1 MKQWPEQFGRGLCWV
16 AAGLAAV
23 SLVSCRVCRTLN
35 SDTYVGP
42 VRAPVGKPAGGNPKA
57 AGALPGGPIKPA
69 AKAAADAAKAEPAA
83 AKPPASPVPTKGPL
97 AISIKEAVVMAM
109 ENNPELAVERLKPRI
124 LETYT
129 EEERAVFDP
138 LLTGTIGHERIK
150 GERLHGRAIRNDF
163 ATESLVGEAAL
174 ETLLPTGT
182 NVALDAS
189 TRVDDETT
197 EMQLLRSRVRL
208 TVTQALLRGAGTRAN
223 LARVRQARL
232 DMLGSEYELRGFAE
246 ALVALVELTY
256 RDYVLAQ
263 HKIDIYTRAIALS
276 EETRNGIQNRVKAGT
291 LPTSAVTAAEAETA
305 LRRQNIIDARS
316 DMAKAQVVLLQLISP
331 RGANQRH
338 RDIRS
343 VNGLVMPHVQLDDV
357 EVHVQV
363 ALRMR
368 PDLNQARLQVERGDL
383 QIVKTRN
390 GLLPRLD
397 LFVALGKTGYAETF
411 GGSGK
416 GVKGDG
422 YGFLVGLSVE
432 YPVGNRSARA
442 RHKRAVLGRRQAE
455 EAVRNFE
462 QLVQADVQ
470 TAYIEVNRTR
480 EKVAAIGTTRRLDE
494 EKLRIESERFRLGQA
509 SSFQV
514 ARAQRDLV
522 RRQIAEVE
530 AIADHL
536 KALVELYRLEG
547 SLLERRGIEAPGA
560 EPVDRK
566 PAGP

>member
-16 AAGLAAV
+16 AACLAAV

-42 VRAPVGKPAGGNPKA
+42 VRAPEGKPAGGNPKA

-138 LLTGTIGHERIK
+138 LLTGIIGNERIK
-150 GERLHGRAIRNDF
+150 GERLRGRATREDF

-182 NVALDAS
+182 TVALDAS
-189 TRVDDETT
+189 TEVDDVTR
-197 EMQLLRSRVRL
+197 EMQLLRSRVGL
-208 TVTQALLRGAGTRAN
+208 TVTQALLRGAGTKAN

-246 ALVALVELTY
+246 ALVALVELTHW
-256 RDYVLAQ
+256 DYVLAQ
-263 HKIDIYTRAIALS
+263 RKIDIYTRAIALS
-276 EETRNGIQNRVKAGT
+276 EETRNGIQKRVKAGT
-291 LPTSAVTAAEAETA
+291 LPTSAITAAEAETA
-305 LRRQNIIDARS
+305 LRRQDMVDARS

-343 VNGLVMPHVQLDDV
+343 VDGLLMPHVQLDDV
-357 EVHVQV
+357 EAHVQV

-411 GGSGK
+411 GGSWK

-422 YGFLVGLSVE
+422 YDFLVGLSVE
-432 YPVGNRSARA
+432 YPVGNREARA

-470 TAYIEVNRTR
+470 TAYIEVNRAR
-480 EKVAAIGTTRRLDE
+480 EKVAAVRTTRKLDQ
-494 EKLRIESERFRLGQA
+494 EKLRIEVEGFRLG
-509 SSFQV
+509 
-514 ARAQRDLV
+514 RGV
-522 RRQIAEVE
+522 RSRSPGRSATWSEG
-530 AIADHL
+530 
-536 KALVELYRLEG
+536 RLPRPRP
-547 SLLERRGIEAPGA
+547 SQNT
-560 EPVDRK
+560 
-566 PAGP
+566 

>member
-1 MKQWPEQFGRGLCWV
+1 MKHRPGQFRRAVCWL
-16 AAGLAAV
+16 AAGLMAA
-23 SLVSCRVCRTLN
+23 SLVSCRVRRPLG
-35 SDTYVGP
+35 SDRYVGP
-42 VRAPVGKPAGGNPKA
+42 VRAPVGVPAARDRKA
-57 AGALPGGPIKPA
+57 AGAVPGGPIKAA
-69 AKAAADAAKAEPAA
+69 AKAATDAAKAEPAA
-83 AKPPASPVPTKGPL
+83 AKPPASPVPAKGPL
-97 AISIKEAVVMAM
+97 AISIDQAVVMAM
-109 ENNPELAVERLKPRI
+109 ENNPELAVERLNPAI

-129 EEERAVFDP
+129 EEERALFDP
-138 LLTGTIGHERIK
+138 VLRGTIGNERIK
-150 GERLHGRAIRNDF
+150 GERLRGRATREDF

-182 NVALDAS
+182 NVALEAS
-189 TRVDDETT
+189 TQVDDETT
-197 EMQLLRSRVRL
+197 EMQLIRSRVRL

-256 RDYVLAQ
+256 HDYVLAQ
-263 HKIDIYTRAIALS
+263 RKIDIYTRSIALS
-276 EETRNGIQNRVKAGT
+276 EETHNGIQKRVKAGT
-291 LPTSAVTAAEAETA
+291 LPTSALTAAEAETA
-305 LRRQNIIDARS
+305 LRRQNMVDARG
-316 DMAKAQVVLLQLISP
+316 DRAKAQVVLFQLISP

-338 RDIRS
+338 RDIRA
-343 VNGLVMPHVQLDDV
+343 VDGLVMPHVQLDDV
-357 EVHVQV
+357 EAHIQV

-411 GGSGK
+411 GGSWK

-432 YPVGNRSARA
+432 YPVGNREARA

-470 TAYIEVNRTR
+470 TAYIEVNRAR

-494 EKLRIESERFRLGQA
+494 EKLRVESEEFVHGRA

-547 SLLERRGIEAPGA
+547 SLLERRGIEAPGGEPA
-560 EPVDRK
+560 EPKRGL
-566 PAGP
+566 P